1 MTSPD
6 ERRTAVGFRNGA
18 FTADHP
24 TCVGHPRA
32 WGNGIPI
39 KIAWALKP
47 RSEFWAAPGDTCAW
61 VSVTSINRA
70 SQSLDFHLLWKTHE
84 EKMICGQQL
93 NFPYTIMGE
102 MHETLITE
110 KMKNAQFQQWN
121 FVNIDETQNAP
132 LCNFL
137 NSGYRTCGIE

>member
-39 KIAWALKP
+39 KIAWALKLQ
-47 RSEFWAAPGDTCAW
+47 SEFWAALGDTCAW
-61 VSVTSINRA
+61 VSGTSINKA
-70 SQSLDFHLLWKTHE
+70 WHDLDFHLLWKIHE
-84 EKMICGQQL
+84 EKMTCGQQL
-93 NFPYTIMGE
+93 HFLHTIIDE
-102 MHETLITE
+102 MYETLRKE
-110 KMKNAQFQQWN
+110 KLKNAQFQWWN
-121 FVNIDETQNAP
+121 FVNNDEMQISP

-137 NSGYRTCGIE
+137 NSGYRACGIE